1 MQIPRI
7 TKAEMRIAALSSA
20 MASVLAPVCCEN
32 ALLRSILKERGLPSD
47 EQWMSEMKAF
57 SATK

>member
-1 MQIPRI
+1 M
-7 TKAEMRIAALSSA
+7 KIAALSSA
-20 MASVLAPVCCEN
+20 MASVLASVYCEN
-32 ALLRSILKERGLPSD
+32 ALLRSVLKERGLPSD